1 MYDFTLAISCCVKHQ
16 TFQANSS
23 SILMSPCLNLL
34 HGIQGIAQTHGWRCE
49 PIILS
54 IGHLEGRTVVQ
65 LNTLCYIM
73 LCILYLK
80 STYKNSLQKTNK
92 YRLADATFTPRDQVW
107 SLAVVATAAATIYSN
122 EV

>member
-1 MYDFTLAISCCVKHQ
+1 MAFKELLRLTDGV
-16 TFQANSS
+16 ANQSF
-23 SILMSPCLNLL
+23 C
-34 HGIQGIAQTHGWRCE
+34 HGWRCE